1 MIFNGTP
8 LSCVVFLGFNFEIS
22 VYGWSR
28 EIYLKLQFDYQG
40 FSPYF
45 AFKLMLSCLL
55 HSYRVFQRFIV
66 RIKRTFIC
74 LSN

>member
-1 MIFNGTP
+1 MIFTGTP

-22 VYGWSR
+22 VYDWSR

-45 AFKLMLSCLL
+45 GFKMMLSSLL
-55 HSYRVFQRFIV
+55 H
-66 RIKRTFIC
+66 
-74 LSN
+74 